1 MAVSVNVGAKN
12 LRSDFMI
19 SDAAIPQR
27 VEAHNKADKFEE
39 MLAKADNKRYSDV
52 KKAIDDGK
60 FDVPTVEELEKAG
73 AVKPKEGISDSP
85 RELAQMIASGK
96 ADIDE
101 IPRELLTPQ
110 LVEELMALENADIFS
125 SDELLAK
132 IKELL
137 GADLTE
143 NIAPET
149 DDNSESDSD
158 KLNLAASLLSV
169 DISDELSQ
177 LLKTFQSGE
186 EQSELVGNV
195 ELGMSAA
202 ENQAVGEEGRDEL
215 MKILGG
221 ISENQAESTEK
232 SGEETLFGDYLDE
245 KAAAILQDAAENGE
259 ISKPEVRTV
268 KAEKPEN
275 SEQYIMLRG
284 DNDGAVSVK
293 AVDERAKALSE
304 ELEMLKNAKQKPE
317 SEPKMQNSG
326 GEVQFSQNIAESTVI
341 LRRDNGEM
349 LVVSQ
354 KEVVSQVQKL
364 VEQIISENREQNEY
378 SLVLNPEE
386 LGKIT
391 VKMTKAA
398 DGAVSVTIV
407 AENARTQRILEQNSE
422 LMQTNLKNSGVN
434 LENWQT
440 VNETQQNPGA
450 QDYKG
455 SAKNPYSEQENHSD
469 EEQDEDGK
477 SFADIIAAM

>member
-27 VEAHNKADKFEE
+27 VEAHNQADKFEE

-110 LVEELMALENADIFS
+110 LVEELMALENADMFS

-186 EQSELVGNV
+186 EQDELVGNV
-195 ELGMSAA
+195 DFAAA
-202 ENQAVGEEGRDEL
+202 ENQSVGEEGRDEL

-268 KAEKPEN
+268 KADKPEN
-275 SEQYIMLRG
+275 SEQDIMFRG

-317 SEPKMQNSG
+317 SEPKTQNSG

-455 SAKNPYSEQENHSD
+455 SAKNSYSAQENNSD